1 MKKSTCYLLILLTFS
16 FGTIQAQQRNI
27 QDALMALKNGE
38 LAIAKNSIDEAAKNE
53 TTKNSTDMYYAKA
66 MVYLN
71 ICANQ
76 NEQIKSIDE
85 NAAYISAEA
94 FYLFFSSEE
103 SKKKAYVK
111 EATSKLFVAGIHT
124 NNQGIDLLNNGN
136 PEKAYKYFELVRKL
150 TKYDTDE
157 KMKEYSV
164 TENSAIL
171 SMQLAAEKSGNN
183 ELARKHLKEL
193 IANNYDDPN
202 LYIFLFNSFM
212 SENKEKEA
220 LNAIGEGIKKYPR
233 DKNLLITEMN
243 YYIDKGETS
252 VLMDKFNKLIEADD
266 RNPDYY
272 FYRGTLYHQD
282 KQFENAEKDYLKA
295 LEIDQF
301 NYDVKFNLGVLYI
314 DQSNPIREER
324 NKNLSNINKY
334 LDLEDQMYSYYLKA
348 LPYFEEVYNA
358 NALKSNDEKIQLLE
372 IMRETYKHQKK
383 VEKVKQ
389 LSQELDKLRS
399 ES

>member
-1 MKKSTCYLLILLTFS
+1 MKKSIWTLLFLLSFS

-53 TTKNSTDMYYAKA
+53 TTRNSTDMYYTRA

-71 ICANQ
+71 IFASD
-76 NEQIKSIDE
+76 NEQIRSLDD
-85 NAAYISAEA
+85 NAAYISAES

-103 SKKKAYVK
+103 AKKKAYVR
-111 EATSKLFVAGIHT
+111 EATSKVYYAGIYT

-157 KMKEYSV
+157 KMKEYSI

-171 SMQLAAEKSGNN
+171 SMQLAAEQSGNN
-183 ELARKHLKEL
+183 ELARRHLKEL
-193 IANNYDDPN
+193 IDNNYDEPK
-202 LYIFLFNSFM
+202 LYIYLYNSFKT
-212 SENKEKEA
+212 ENKDKEA
-220 LNAIGEGIKKYPR
+220 LKAIEEGIKKYPR

-252 VLMDKFNKLIEADD
+252 ILMDKFNKLIETDDQNAD
-266 RNPDYY
+266 YF
-272 FYRGTLYHQD
+272 FYRGTLFHQNKD
-282 KQFENAEKDYLKA
+282 YNNAEKDYLKA
-295 LEIDQF
+295 VKLDPY

-314 DQSNPIREER
+314 DQSNPIREEM

-334 LDLEDQMYSYYLKA
+334 LDLEDQMYAYYLKA

-358 NALKSNDEKIQLLE
+358 NALKTNEEKIQLLE
-372 IMRETYKHQKK
+372 IMRETYKNQKK

-389 LSQELDKLRS
+389 LSKELDDLRS
-399 ES
+399 GK